1 MQAFFGGF
9 IFAVEIKRRD
19 VVSGHDATFKQA
31 AQKGKVTVLKFYCN
45 GSCIL
50 FVHAVS
56 IADLLGAKINE
67 IMKPGF
73 CFCFSGF
80 RLDFATWPDC
90 AFMLK
95 FCAKPMPRGKS
106 KKVVVGAKR
115 KLLIS
120 AIDLFCGVG
129 GLTRGLIDEGINV
142 VVGVDIDEAS
152 KYPYEKNNGTIFLKK
167 DMETLKPRSLSRR
180 YPRGHF
186 RVLVGCAPC
195 QPFSKYTQGQNT
207 QEDAKW
213 FLLRAFARLVEQTK
227 PDVVSMENVPELER
241 HSIFTEF
248 VSALKKLE
256 YHVSYSIVFCP
267 NYGVPQQRSRLVLFA
282 SKLGPIKIVK
292 PTHKPENYRTVK
304 DAIGHLP
311 RLWSG
316 KINEDDPLHRCSS
329 LSPLNLERIRAS
341 LPGGTW
347 RDWPRELVA
356 DCHKEKTGKTYSSV
370 YGRMEWDQPSP
381 TITTQFFGFGNGRFG
396 HPSQSRAISL
406 REGAILQ
413 SFPADYVFVKMGGEY
428 AMKTIGKLIGNAVPV
443 RLGRAVGRTIVQHLK
458 KYEQ

>member
-1 MQAFFGGF
+1 M
-9 IFAVEIKRRD
+9 R
-19 VVSGHDATFKQA
+19 
-31 AQKGKVTVLKFYCN
+31 
-45 GSCIL
+45 
-50 FVHAVS
+50 
-56 IADLLGAKINE
+56 
-67 IMKPGF
+67 
-73 CFCFSGF
+73 
-80 RLDFATWPDC
+80 
-90 AFMLK
+90 
-95 FCAKPMPRGKS
+95 AKPMPKVKS
-106 KKVVVGAKR
+106 KKIAVGVKR
-115 KLLIS
+115 KISIS

-129 GLTRGLIDEGINV
+129 GLTRGLIDEGISV
-142 VVGVDIDEAS
+142 VAGVDIDDAC
-152 KYPYEKNNGTIFLKK
+152 KYPYEKNNGTVFLKK
-167 DMETLKPRSLSRR
+167 DVATLTPSSISSS
-180 YPRGHF
+180 YPQGHF

-227 PDVVSMENVPELER
+227 PDVVSMENVPELEK

-248 VSALKKLE
+248 VSSLKKLD
-256 YHVSYSIVFCP
+256 YHVSYSVVFCP
-267 NYGVPQQRSRLVLFA
+267 DYGLPQHRSRLVLFA

-292 PTHKPENYRTVK
+292 PTHSPKKYRTVK

-311 RLWSG
+311 RLSSG
-316 KINEDDPLHRCSS
+316 KVNKGDPLHRCSS

-341 LPGGTW
+341 QPGGTW
-347 RDWPRELVA
+347 RDWPQALVA
-356 DCHKEKTGKTYSSV
+356 KCHQEKTGKTYSSV
-370 YGRMEWDQPSP
+370 YGRMEWNEPSP

-396 HPSQSRAISL
+396 HPTQSRGISL

-413 SFPADYVFVKMGGEY
+413 SFPEDYVFVKPGDEY

>member
-1 MQAFFGGF
+1 
-9 IFAVEIKRRD
+9 
-19 VVSGHDATFKQA
+19 
-31 AQKGKVTVLKFYCN
+31 
-45 GSCIL
+45 
-50 FVHAVS
+50 
-56 IADLLGAKINE
+56 
-67 IMKPGF
+67 
-73 CFCFSGF
+73 
-80 RLDFATWPDC
+80 
-90 AFMLK
+90 MLR
-95 FCAKPMPRGKS
+95 AKP
-106 KKVVVGAKR
+106 KKRSIRVKC
-115 KLLIS
+115 KLPIS

-142 VVGVDIDEAS
+142 VAGVDIDEAC

-167 DMETLKPRSLSRR
+167 DVEILKRTTLSTR

-207 QEDAKW
+207 REDAKW

-227 PDVVSMENVPELER
+227 PDVVSMENVPELEK

-267 NYGVPQQRSRLVLFA
+267 DYGVPQHRSRLVLFA
-282 SKLGPIKIVK
+282 SKLGPIEIVA
-292 PTHKPENYRTVK
+292 PTHKTESYRTVK

-311 RLWSG
+311 RLRSG

-329 LSPLNLERIRAS
+329 LSLLNLERIRVS
-341 LPGGTW
+341 QPGGTW

-356 DCHKEKTGKTYSSV
+356 KCHKEKTGKTYPSV
-370 YGRMEWDQPSP
+370 YGRMEWNQPSP

-396 HPSQSRAISL
+396 HPTQSRAISL

-413 SFPADYVFVKMGGEY
+413 SFPEDYVFVKPGGEY

-443 RLGRAVGRTIVQHLK
+443 RLGRAVGRTIVRHLK
-458 KYEQ
+458 KYER